1 MNKNPTSSQQASPVR
16 RRRALA
22 GGVVVAAALA
32 ALVSSM
38 MASGASVPTSYRS
51 GYSPTHLATAK
62 LDSRIVSAAPARSH
76 SRAVVIAPS
85 ILEGHAMFSADAVL
99 RIHLTTAKAQ
109 ASTTPKSQ
117 ALWWWRHRA
126 PTTTTTTT
134 PPKTKAAPTTTTTT
148 VAPTTTT
155 TTTTVPTTTTTT
167 TQPSVTN
174 GVITTGNSKAN
185 CIELNNPGGVI
196 TDAQLEAITAVTG
209 VTYNCVETYENPAPQ
224 WADWVNPWPFRI
236 TSDGWDTW
244 VAENPNHQV
253 VLGVDLIPN
262 AITND
267 NDPLTWEQPCD
278 AGNYDQY
285 ATQLAKN
292 LVAYGAGN
300 TVIRLGIEANGGWE
314 VDYVGQTLTE
324 QQDWA
329 KCYDNE
335 VTAMRAVA
343 GAHFLFVWNPNT
355 CTNDLGLTNWYPGNA
370 YVDIIGADAY
380 DLDCN
385 TLKTVAQEGW
395 ASYYIDSNAG
405 NDASLSAISA
415 FAASNAKPMS
425 IPEWGEVTG
434 YSDDPAYVQGIASV
448 TKDGDFSF
456 QAYFDCGADGINQL
470 GSDEPLSTTA
480 FVNAF
485 G

>member
-1 MNKNPTSSQQASPVR
+1 
-16 RRRALA
+16 
-22 GGVVVAAALA
+22 
-32 ALVSSM
+32 
-38 MASGASVPTSYRS
+38 
-51 GYSPTHLATAK
+51 
-62 LDSRIVSAAPARSH
+62 
-76 SRAVVIAPS
+76 
-85 ILEGHAMFSADAVL
+85 MFSADAVL

-148 VAPTTTT
+148 VAPTTTTVAPTTTTAPPTTTTVPPTTTTATAAPTTTTVPPTTTTTVPPTTTTTTVAPTT